1 MATKNVKAPDITSD
15 INVTPM
21 VDVMLVLLIIF
32 MVITPLLAKGVTVD
46 LVKTKNPISMKKAD
60 QDDAIVVAVQQAAGI
75 HAIAGWTGAQH
86 PRLQCRGR
94 TRAVARACRHSHRHG
109 FLAAV
114 RCVLA
119 SGICDQCR
127 VDGRGIR
134 PDGPSNNPLFH
145 TLNQGIQI

>member
-60 QDDAIVVAVQQAAGI
+60 QDDAIVVAVQKDGKTYMGSDQIAPGDIPSKVVDLLADRLDKTCYVKADSRALYKNVVEVVDNLRAAGVDQI
-75 HAIAGWTGAQH
+75 GMITESEAG
-86 PRLQCRGR
+86 
-94 TRAVARACRHSHRHG
+94 
-109 FLAAV
+109 AAV
-114 RCVLA
+114 
-119 SGICDQCR
+119 
-127 VDGRGIR
+127 
-134 PDGPSNNPLFH
+134 
-145 TLNQGIQI
+145 QGEDPKR